1 MTTPIDTR
9 QLFDLSGQLAIVTGA
24 AEGIGNGIARHL
36 AAAGALVV
44 IADINREGAE
54 AAAEAIVAGGGRA
67 RAYDLDQSRE
77 ESVVALVAAVR
88 RDLGPIHIL
97 VNNAGLV
104 DEAPLVDTTAAQW
117 DRLHQVNLRGAFLCL
132 REVARV
138 MVADGVAGRIIN
150 VSSIGSLHPVS
161 PGIAAYSATKGGI
174 NSLTRNAAQ
183 ELVGSGIT
191 VNAVLPGGVI
201 TDGQLRRQ
209 RKPIDPAQLARLAP
223 PTGRHLTPEDI
234 GLGVLFFASPA
245 AGQITAQ
252 LLAVDGGT
260 LNA

>member
-1 MTTPIDTR
+1 MAQPITTSK
-9 QLFDLSGQLAIVTGA
+9 LFDLGGQLAIVTGG

-44 IADINREGAE
+44 IADIDEERARAAVRAIE
-54 AAAEAIVAGGGRA
+54 ASGGRA
-67 RAYDLDQSRE
+67 QAYPLDQSRE

-97 VNNAGLV
+97 VNNAGVV
-104 DEAPLVDTTAAQW
+104 DEASLLDTTAAQW

-132 REVARV
+132 REVART

-150 VSSIGSLHPVS
+150 VSSIGSLHPVIR
-161 PGIAAYSATKGGI
+161 GIAAYNATKGGI
-174 NSLTRNAAQ
+174 NSLTRNAAH
-183 ELVGSGIT
+183 ELVDKGIT

-201 TDGQLRRQ
+201 TEGQLRRQ
-209 RKPIDPAQLARLAP
+209 TKPIDPEQLAQLTP
-223 PTGRHLTPEDI
+223 PTGRHPSPEDI
-234 GLGVLFFASPA
+234 GFGVLFFASPA

-252 LLAVDGGT
+252 LLAVDGGA
-260 LNA
+260 LNS